1 MRLNKWDEI
10 MKAKVMP
17 WESQAG
23 VDHVAEPD
31 SSGLPGPAPS
41 RPRPA
46 PVSSLPAT
54 GCSLVEAQRGAGG
67 AGDRHPGLPAAG
79 ELVPRLRAAEGV
91 LPAAQHLP
99 PAPAAP
105 AHALQAGPGAIVQ
118 TLPAQ
123 PQRLQGLPR

>member
-1 MRLNKWDEI
+1 

-17 WESQAG
+17 WESQTGWVTWLSQTPLLSLA
-23 VDHVAEPD
+23 PPPPPRM
-31 SSGLPGPAPS
+31 SSP
-41 RPRPA
+41 
-46 PVSSLPAT
+46 PAT

-105 AHALQAGPGAIVQ
+105 AHALQAGPGATVQ
-118 TLPAQ
+118 TLPTQ